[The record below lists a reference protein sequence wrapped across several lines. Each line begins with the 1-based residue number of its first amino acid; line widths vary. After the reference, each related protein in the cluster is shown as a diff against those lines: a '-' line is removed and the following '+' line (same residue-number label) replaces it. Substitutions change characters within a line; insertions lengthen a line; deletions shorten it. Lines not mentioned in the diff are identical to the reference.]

1 MERISL
7 FIPAIRVSL
16 PLYIL
21 SGLLSQVY
29 SSWRILLYLYSSP
42 IEAVALLDLYLS
54 RLFCSSFSAVRVRA
68 AMRMRDAVIYRGARL
83 SRAMRV

>member
-1 MERISL
+1 
-7 FIPAIRVSL
+7 
-16 PLYIL
+16 
-21 SGLLSQVY
+21 
-29 SSWRILLYLYSSP
+29 LYSSP